1 MFQQSWPP
9 ANLSHNAK
17 DNKALQRHI
26 CLFRER
32 SRTMTSQGRS
42 KNSDQPGPLH
52 SMLPN
57 ADRAC
62 LLFRTDTVKTHLD
75 VGGQEGVKPQIA
87 GSAWTSEIQYL
98 GPLIAVAVVVF
109 IGLILA
115 FTWMYWQTKK
125 ARQTSGRGRRPGI
138 DSIQPK
144 YEVKNEYVV
153 VPDFK

>member
-1 MFQQSWPP
+1 
-9 ANLSHNAK
+9 
-17 DNKALQRHI
+17 
-26 CLFRER
+26 
-32 SRTMTSQGRS
+32 
-42 KNSDQPGPLH
+42 
-52 SMLPN
+52 MLPN

-62 LLFRTDTVKTHLD
+62 LLFRIDTVKTHLD
-75 VGGQEGVKPQIA
+75 VGGQEGVKHQIA

-115 FTWMYWQTKK
+115 FTWMYWQIKK
-125 ARQTSGRGRRPGI
+125 ARQTSAWSRRPVI
-138 DSIQPK
+138 DSIQAK